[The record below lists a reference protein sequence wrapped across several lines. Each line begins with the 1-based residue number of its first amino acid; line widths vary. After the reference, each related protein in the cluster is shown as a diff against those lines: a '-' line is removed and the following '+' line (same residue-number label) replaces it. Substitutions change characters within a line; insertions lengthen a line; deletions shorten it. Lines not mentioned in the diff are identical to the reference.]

1 MVYRVYLIDLIP
13 GHPPELLQEFE
24 SKDNAS
30 KFGYDKAEKYCQGKE
45 KPHVCNYNDK
55 NRILI
60 LTPTDFAIL
69 IKEE

>member
-13 GHPPELLQEFE
+13 GHPPEFLKEFE
-24 SKDNAS
+24 SKDKAY
-30 KFGYDKAEKYCQGKE
+30 KYGYGEADGYCQDKE
-45 KPHVCNYNDK
+45 RPHVCDYKDK